1 MHGDRHTE
9 PRIRPFAADAPLGLC
24 IVPAHRRACYRAE
37 RGRLFP
43 PSKEPMPGSWDTFVG
58 PDCLQELHV
67 FRTGWRP
74 NITNGTGAIAIATG
88 TATGWAKG

>member
-1 MHGDRHTE
+1 MATATRNHA
-9 PRIRPFAADAPLGLC
+9 FAADAPLGLC
-24 IVPAHRRACYRAE
+24 ASAQARLLYRAE
-37 RGRLFP
+37 RGVLFP

>member
-1 MHGDRHTE
+1 
-9 PRIRPFAADAPLGLC
+9 
-24 IVPAHRRACYRAE
+24 
-37 RGRLFP
+37 
-43 PSKEPMPGSWDTFVG
+43 MPGSWDTFVG

-74 NITNGTGAIAIATG
+74 NITNGTGAIAIANG